1 METKKE
7 DAIGMVKTIMHEE
20 TGSIEEDLEAIEVWH
35 AYILGNEKWLFAVSD
50 EGVLT
55 QDYFEVTYNKAKDEF
70 YVDRYVKQS
79 NHCFQNFD

>member
-1 METKKE
+1 MKTKNEQAK
-7 DAIGMVKTIMHEE
+7 DLTKFVFCEE
-20 TGSIEEDLEAIEVWH
+20 NAGTQYDDVEAIEVWH

-50 EGVLT
+50 EGILT

-79 NHCFQNFD
+79 NHCFQNL

>member
-7 DAIGMVKTIMHEE
+7 KAMKMVQFTMQDD
-20 TGSIEEDLEAIEVWH
+20 TGVNPGQIRAIEVWH

-50 EGVLT
+50 EGILT

-79 NHCFQNFD
+79 NHCFQNLD